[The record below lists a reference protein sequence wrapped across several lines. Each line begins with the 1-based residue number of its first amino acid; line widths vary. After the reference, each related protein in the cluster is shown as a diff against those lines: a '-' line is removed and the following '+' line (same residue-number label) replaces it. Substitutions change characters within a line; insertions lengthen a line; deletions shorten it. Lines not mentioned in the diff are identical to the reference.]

1 MGASRNNTVEQ
12 RLTRLEEQRLIR
24 SIKRGDPK
32 AMRVLIDHH
41 QQRLFAFVWR
51 VVPNQQD
58 AEDVCQEALL
68 KAMAAIQS
76 FDPTYRF
83 STWLFTIAYRLG
95 LNTLRRRNK
104 NVDADMDFNMF
115 ASTTE
120 PEPSDCLESEEARRL
135 KDAVWSAV
143 DRLSVA
149 QKTAITLFYRESHS
163 CQEIATVMD
172 VPVATIKSHLHRA
185 RARLQELLEPAL
197 ADDWKNLHVL
207 SEAIA

>member
-12 RLTRLEEQRLIR
+12 RLTRLAEQRLIR
-24 SIKRGDPK
+24 SIKRGDPE
-32 AMRVLIDHH
+32 AMRVLIEHH
-41 QQRLFAFVWR
+41 QQRLLAFVWR

-104 NVDADMDFNMF
+104 NVDGDMDFNMF

-120 PEPSDCLESEEARRL
+120 PEPDDCLESEEARRL

-149 QKTAITLFYRESHS
+149 QRMAITLFYRESHS

-197 ADDWKNLHVL
+197 ANDWQKLRML

>member
-1 MGASRNNTVEQ
+1 MEQ

-24 SIKRGDPK
+24 SIKRGDPE

-197 ADDWKNLHVL
+197 ANDWQEIHML

>member
-1 MGASRNNTVEQ
+1 MEQ

-24 SIKRGDPK
+24 SIKRGDQE

-120 PEPSDCLESEEARRL
+120 PEPSDCLESEEARHL
-135 KDAVWSAV
+135 KDTVWSAV

-149 QKTAITLFYRESHS
+149 QRMAITLFYRESHS

-197 ADDWKNLHVL
+197 ANDWQEIHML

>member
-1 MGASRNNTVEQ
+1 MGASRNNIAEQ

-24 SIKRGDPK
+24 KIKRGDPE

-41 QQRLFAFVWR
+41 QQRLLAFVWR

-68 KAMAAIQS
+68 KAMASIQS

-95 LNTLRRRNK
+95 LNTLRRRSK
-104 NVDADMDFNMF
+104 NIDGDMDFNMF

-120 PEPSDCLESEEARRL
+120 PEPSDCLESEEARHL
-135 KDAVWSAV
+135 KDTVWSAV

-149 QKTAITLFYRESHS
+149 QRMAITLFYRESHS

-172 VPVATIKSHLHRA
+172 VPVATVKSHLHRA

-197 ADDWKNLHVL
+197 ANDWQELRML

>member
-1 MGASRNNTVEQ
+1 MEQ

-24 SIKRGDPK
+24 SSKRGDQE

-120 PEPSDCLESEEARRL
+120 PEPSDCLESEEARHL
-135 KDAVWSAV
+135 KDTVWSAV

-149 QKTAITLFYRESHS
+149 QRMAITLFYRESHS

-197 ADDWKNLHVL
+197 ANDWQEIHML

>member
-24 SIKRGDPK
+24 SIKRGDQE

-120 PEPSDCLESEEARRL
+120 PKPSDCLESEEARRL

-197 ADDWKNLHVL
+197 ASDWQELRML

>member
-12 RLTRLEEQRLIR
+12 RLTRLAEQRLIR
-24 SIKRGDPK
+24 SIKRGDTE
-32 AMRVLIDHH
+32 AMRVLIEHH
-41 QQRLFAFVWR
+41 QQRLLAFVWR

-104 NVDADMDFNMF
+104 NVDGDMDFNMF
-115 ASTTE
+115 ASSTE
-120 PEPSDCLESEEARRL
+120 PEPDDCLESEEARRL

-149 QKTAITLFYRESHS
+149 QRLAITLFYRESHN
-163 CQEIATVMD
+163 CQEIATVMA
-172 VPVATIKSHLHRA
+172 VPVATVKSHLHRA

-197 ADDWKNLHVL
+197 ANDWRKLCML

>member
-1 MGASRNNTVEQ
+1 MEQ

-24 SIKRGDPK
+24 SIKRGDQE

-120 PEPSDCLESEEARRL
+120 PEPSDCLESEEARHL
-135 KDAVWSAV
+135 KDTVWSAV

-149 QKTAITLFYRESHS
+149 QRMAITLFYRESHS

-197 ADDWKNLHVL
+197 ANDWQKIHML

>member
-1 MGASRNNTVEQ
+1 MEQ

-24 SIKRGDPK
+24 SIKRGDPE

-197 ADDWKNLHVL
+197 ADDWQNLHML

>member
-12 RLTRLEEQRLIR
+12 RLTRLAEQRLIR
-24 SIKRGDPK
+24 SIKRGDPE
-32 AMRVLIDHH
+32 AMRVLIEHH
-41 QQRLFAFVWR
+41 QQRLLAFVWR

-104 NVDADMDFNMF
+104 NVDGDMDFNMF

-120 PEPSDCLESEEARRL
+120 PEPDDCLESEEARRL

-149 QKTAITLFYRESHS
+149 QRLAITLFYRESHS
-163 CQEIATVMD
+163 CQEIATVMA
-172 VPVATIKSHLHRA
+172 VPVATVKSHLHRA

-197 ADDWKNLHVL
+197 VNDWQKLRML
-207 SEAIA
+207 TEAIA

>member
-1 MGASRNNTVEQ
+1 MGASKNNTAEQ

-24 SIKRGDPK
+24 SIKRGDQE

-83 STWLFTIAYRLG
+83 STWLFTIAYRVC
-95 LNTLRRRNK
+95 LNHLRRKRP
-104 NVDADMDFNMF
+104 VTSDLDF
-115 ASTTE
+115 AALPHDWWESPAAT
-120 PEPSDCLESEEARRL
+120 LESEDAAQL
-135 KDAVWSAV
+135 KIRVWSAV
-143 DRLSVA
+143 DRLSPPQRASVL
-149 QKTAITLFYRESHS
+149 LFYRSELNCLEISH
-163 CQEIATVMD
+163 ILGI
-172 VPVATIKSHLHRA
+172 PVATVKSHLHRA
-185 RARLQELLEPAL
+185 RNRLREMLESVAEK
-197 ADDWKNLHVL
+197 DLH
-207 SEAIA
+207 AFRNRTGTAG